1 MAEFDAVVVG
11 GGIQGLMVAWEI
23 ARHGGRPLLLE
34 RNALGSGASNA
45 SLGIVHGGLRYLQS
59 LDVRRWHRSRREQL
73 WFAREFAAYTRSIDC
88 VMPLYRGAFRSRS
101 LFRTAFLLERAM
113 ARVTGLVT
121 LGRKAHLVT
130 PAEVAGGYPIP
141 RAGLVG
147 GAVWPEL
154 AVDDPL
160 GLMRNIA
167 GRIEQAGGVVREH
180 EEVVALDL
188 VGSAVRGVVVRGAQR
203 ETRYAANTVML
214 CVGAASRS
222 IARRLDRDLPA
233 LSARTLAF
241 NLLLD
246 VPAVS
251 GQAVAVS
258 PVPGRGRSYF
268 LRDRGGRLLAG
279 TYYAPIEADLGR
291 GAVVTVPP
299 TLVEA
304 FLKDLCAAAPWLK
317 GVSIL
322 ETWAGLL
329 PDVDGGGK
337 TLRAHDLVLH
347 HGDHGGPRGLWT
359 LLGTKLTT
367 AHALAGEAVNRALF
381 KPSRQRDQVDE

>member
-11 GGIQGLMVAWEI
+11 GGIQGLMVAWDI
-23 ARHGGRPLLLE
+23 ARRGGRPLLLE
-34 RNALGSGASNA
+34 RHALGSGASNA
-45 SLGIVHGGLRYLQS
+45 SLGIIHGGLRYLQT
-59 LDVRRWHRSRREQL
+59 LDVRRWYRSRREQL
-73 WFAREFAAYTRSIDC
+73 WFAHEFAAYTRSLSC
-88 VMPLYRGAFRSRS
+88 VMPLYRGAFRSRT
-101 LFRTAFLLERAM
+101 LFRTAFLLERTM
-113 ARVTGLVT
+113 ARATGLAA
-121 LGRKAHLVT
+121 LEQQAHLVT
-130 PAEVAGGYPIP
+130 PAEVAGNYPIP
-141 RAGLVG
+141 QAGLTG

-160 GLMRNIA
+160 GLMRDIA

-188 VGSAVRGVVVRGAQR
+188 AKGAARGVVARGAHG
-203 ETRYAANTVML
+203 EGRYAARAVIL
-214 CVGAASRS
+214 CVGAASRCT
-222 IARRLDRDLPA
+222 ARRFDRDYPA

-241 NLLLD
+241 NMLLD

-268 LRDRGGRLLAG
+268 LRDQGGRLLAG
-279 TYYAPIEADLGR
+279 TYYAALKADLGSNTPL
-291 GAVVTVPP
+291 TVPP
-299 TLVEA
+299 TLVAA
-304 FLKDLCAAAPWLK
+304 FLKDLCAAAPWLE
-317 GVSIL
+317 GAAVL

-337 TLRAHDLVLH
+337 TLRAHDLVLS

-367 AHALAGEAVNRALF
+367 AHALAGEAVDRSLSNLPRER
-381 KPSRQRDQVDE
+381 RQVHG